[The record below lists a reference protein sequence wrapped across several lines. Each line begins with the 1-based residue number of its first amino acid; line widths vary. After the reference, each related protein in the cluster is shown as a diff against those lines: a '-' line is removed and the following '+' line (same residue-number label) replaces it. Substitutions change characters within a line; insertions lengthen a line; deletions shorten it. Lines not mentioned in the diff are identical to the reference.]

1 MARMKSLLERLS
13 PILRL
18 TRVTTAFAVV
28 ANAWFVVLWS
38 RGHTEET
45 ANADVASGSLWLQLA
60 GATANA
66 LGLFG
71 FGMCVNDILDLRR
84 DRLLR
89 PDRPLASGAASLET
103 AVALVAWSLML
114 AVLGA
119 LVSGPAGVLL
129 TLSLAGAIL
138 IFNGAARFVPAFGLV
153 AYGLIYAGQMLV
165 PNPRL
170 DFLWPVWLVFSLAVF
185 LTGAGHQLARKIPAI
200 SSRAWAAAVIGWVC
214 WTVILSA
221 VAISRNRGHGGL
233 WPEWVRPTAVLWPL
247 AVILALLLLCW
258 RKLRTVGRTPRAA
271 EKISRYGTLAMSFL
285 GCAWMFGD
293 GRAAEGSALAGLA
306 VAGYLGM
313 TVLRE
318 LYGLIE
324 HPVGYRR

>member
-1 MARMKSLLERLS
+1 MPRMKPLLERLS

-38 RGHTEET
+38 RAHPEES
-45 ANADVASGSLWLQLA
+45 ANADMVLGSLWLQLA
-60 GATANA
+60 GATVNA

-71 FGMCVNDILDLRR
+71 FGTCVNDILDLRR

-89 PDRPLASGAASLET
+89 PDRPLASGQASLET

-119 LVSGPAGVLL
+119 LISGPTGVLL
-129 TLSLAGAIL
+129 TLVLAGAIL
-138 IFNGAARFVPAFGLV
+138 VFNGAARFVPAFGLV
-153 AYGLIYAGQMLV
+153 AYGLIYGALMLV

-200 SSRAWAAAVIGWVC
+200 SSRAWVAAAVGWAC
-214 WTVILSA
+214 WSIILGA
-221 VAISRNRGHGGL
+221 MAWSRNRGQGGL
-233 WPEWVRPTAVLWPL
+233 WPDWVRPGAVLLPL
-247 AVILALLLLCW
+247 AVIVAFLLLTW
-258 RKLRTVGRTPRAA
+258 RKLRVLGPTPRAA
-271 EKISRYGTLAMSFL
+271 EKVARYGTLAMSFVA
-285 GCAWMFGD
+285 CAWMFGD
-293 GRAAEGSALAGLA
+293 GRAGEGAVLAGLA
-306 VAGYLGM
+306 AVGYLGM